1 MLMNDS
7 IKRVQSQAG
16 LSFAERENQ
25 RSAAGGKA
33 NLRPEVK
40 QKDFMKSAGTRG
52 YSPLARVMT
61 LAVMLLTLATTGAWA
76 DGKTVDFPIGN
87 DDNTG
92 WGGSMTRNGIKIQAN
107 GSNALFDNSHPTAI
121 FECWQGEEY
130 VTFTISMEDGS
141 DILGVSMTLSGDY
154 IGSFQNLEGW
164 TGSEATRT
172 WSGNAKSVNLRVN
185 GSSEETINL
194 EVTAISVTVPAAA
207 EPGKYTV
214 AMAAEAGDG
223 WTIEP
228 AEATTTGVDKDT
240 KITATYSGTKHVK
253 SVTAVTKAAA
263 PAVNYTLLS
272 AATTADE
279 GKVVC
284 ANGHLHDAKTAVPT
298 GCTAVGILG
307 KVTETGHGLILSLQD
322 ATAQTWNTINGWT
335 SETTYAGTTLKV
347 LPDDAARGSLTSYTK
362 LGETTVSNWAV
373 AQKSDYDA
381 IFTNLGSTTGDDDG
395 KVYDAN
401 VNAYITTGVGGTAI
415 SDYYWSATEDV
426 GDDDYAW
433 RFTSE
438 YWNSGNKTYS
448 RSVRPVLGF

>member
-1 MLMNDS
+1 MNDS

-40 QKDFMKSAGTRG
+40 QKDFMKSAGRRG

-61 LAVMLLTLATTGAWA
+61 LAVMLLTMATTGAWA
-76 DGKTVDFPIGN
+76 GGKTVDFPIGN

-214 AMAAEAGDG
+214 TMAEGAGEG
-223 WTIEP
+223 WTIAP

-263 PAVNYTLLS
+263 PAYTMAA
-272 AATTADE
+272 AATDADKGKLICADGHIHANGEDAECTAARVAKIIYIGTTGHATYTHGLALALTDE
-279 GKVVC
+279 GQM
-284 ANGHLHDAKTAVPT
+284 AWEAAKTACNTTKNTSTP
-298 GCTAVGILG
+298 
-307 KVTETGHGLILSLQD
+307 VTD
-322 ATAQTWNTINGWT
+322 ATWLLASKDQWNYMLNG
-335 SETTYAGTTLKV
+335 AGGTT
-347 LPDDAARGSLTSYTK
+347 SLRDGFSGITGASN
-362 LGETTVSNWAV
+362 LTTDV
-373 AQKSDYDA
+373 
-381 IFTNLGSTTGDDDG
+381 
-395 KVYDAN
+395 
-401 VNAYITTGVGGTAI
+401 
-415 SDYYWSATEDV
+415 YWSSTESASSKAWGYGFSS
-426 GDDDYAW
+426 GDWY
-433 RFTSE
+433 SS
-438 YWNSGNKTYS
+438 WNDMDFN
-448 RSVRPVLGF
+448 VRACLAF

>member
-1 MLMNDS
+1 MLMETK
-7 IKRVQSQAG
+7 I
-16 LSFAERENQ
+16 
-25 RSAAGGKA
+25 
-33 NLRPEVK
+33 
-40 QKDFMKSAGTRG
+40 FMKSAGARG
-52 YSPLARVMT
+52 YSPLARVFT
-61 LAVMLLTLATTGAWA
+61 LAVMLLTMATTGAWA
-76 DGKTVDFPIGN
+76 GGKTVDFPIGN
-87 DDNTG
+87 DANTG
-92 WGGSMTRNGIKIQAN
+92 WGGSLTRNGIKIQAN

-214 AMAAEAGDG
+214 AMAAEAGEG

-263 PAVNYTLLS
+263 PAVTYTLLS
-272 AATTADE
+272 AATTAE
-279 GKVVC
+279 VGKVVC
-284 ANGHLHDAKTAVPT
+284 ADGHLHDAKTAVPD

-307 KVTETGHGLILSLQD
+307 KVTETGHGLILALQD
-322 ATAQTWNTINGWT
+322 ATKQVWNTVDGWA
-335 SETTYAGTTLKV
+335 SVTTYAGTTLKQ
-347 LPDDAARGSLTSYTK
+347 LPAGALGSLTSYTK
-362 LGETTVSNWAV
+362 LGSTTVSDWCV
-373 AQKSDYDA
+373 AQKSDYEA
-381 IFTNLGSTTGDDDG
+381 IFTNLGSTTGDSDGNTYDD
-395 KVYDAN
+395 N
-401 VNAYITTGVGGTAI
+401 VIAYITTGVGGTAL
-415 SDYYWSATEDV
+415 SGAYWSASEKSESIGWDF
-426 GDDDYAW
+426 GSGCWYNDYK
-433 RFTSE
+433 S
-438 YWNSGNKTYS
+438 SSKGL
-448 RSVRPVLGF
+448 RPVLAF